1 MKPLAD
7 QIVQALEQERR
18 EPYYIVGFLQAILR
32 HIEQGHP
39 AKETLEFHLN
49 ATLAEADKQA
59 SIDSE
64 RRRIEAEDPS

>member
-1 MKPLAD
+1 MKTKTE

-18 EPYYIVGFLQAILR
+18 EPYYIVGFLQSLLR
-32 HIEQGHP
+32 QIEQGYP

-59 SIDSE
+59 
-64 RRRIEAEDPS
+64 PTHGT

>member
-1 MKPLAD
+1 MKTKTD
-7 QIVQALEQERR
+7 QIVQALEQEGR

-49 ATLAEADKQA
+49 ATLAERDKQA
-59 SIDSE
+59 GIDSE
-64 RRRIEAEDPS
+64 TRRIAD

>member
-7 QIVQALEQERR
+7 QIVQALEQEGR
-18 EPYYIVGFLQAILR
+18 EPYYIVGFLQSLLR
-32 HIEQGHP
+32 QIEQGYP

-59 SIDSE
+59 GIDS
-64 RRRIEAEDPS
+64 